1 MSNRTKPRIT
11 EAMAV
16 KGFRYLAV
24 DCAGFDWDHD
34 GFNPDH
40 VGKAIFAK
48 GFDAGFAEA
57 LRIHA
62 KKAEEMIQG
71 SVEPAVNGADSHPG
85 QGGE

>member
-1 MSNRTKPRIT
+1 MSNRTKKPRIT
-11 EAMAV
+11 PEMAE
-16 KGFRYLAV
+16 KGFKFLV
-24 DCAGFDWDHD
+24 DCAGFDYLHD
-34 GFNPDH
+34 GFTPDH

-85 QGGE
+85 QGE